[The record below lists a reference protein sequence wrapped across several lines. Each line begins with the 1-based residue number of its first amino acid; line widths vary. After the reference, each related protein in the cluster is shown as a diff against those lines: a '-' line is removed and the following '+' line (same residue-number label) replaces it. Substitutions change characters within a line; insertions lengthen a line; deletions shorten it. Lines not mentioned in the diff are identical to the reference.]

1 MTDRFVPESLRPLIE
16 LRGTEMSAKEA
27 FTLFCLPPKTPLA
40 KREQEVMSKGEKV
53 PYRFRGRQV
62 MAYRWGSGPV
72 VALAHG
78 WGGRAGSLS
87 SFVEPLVQAGFTVL
101 AQDHP
106 GHGESEG
113 SQCNALWV
121 SQCWD
126 QLSRLHGGLYGAVTH
141 SFGSLGMNLY
151 HSRGGPLKSVVHLAP
166 FNEVV
171 KRFLEFSAAL
181 DMTAD
186 EERAFLAYCERW
198 FGQGRL
204 ASIKG
209 ELLAP
214 QMSARALICHDES
227 DQDIPAEDGMAL
239 ARAWRQS
246 KFVLTKGLGHRR
258 IIRDK
263 SIVSAAVK
271 FLRN

>member
-1 MTDRFVPESLRPLIE
+1 
-16 LRGTEMSAKEA
+16 
-27 FTLFCLPPKTPLA
+27 
-40 KREQEVMSKGEKV
+40 
-53 PYRFRGRQV
+53 
-62 MAYRWGSGPV
+62 MAYKWGSGPV

-78 WGGRAGSLS
+78 WGGRAGSMTA
-87 SFVEPLVQAGFTVL
+87 FVEPLTEAGFTVI

-126 QLSRLHGGLYGAVTH
+126 QLSRIHGGFHGAVTH

-166 FNEVV
+166 FNEVI

-181 DMTAD
+181 DMTD
-186 EERAFLAYCERW
+186 EEEKGFLDYCESW
-198 FGQGRL
+198 FGPGRL
-204 ASIKG
+204 SSIKG
-209 ELLAP
+209 ENLAP
-214 QMSARALICHDES
+214 MMRARALVCHDEA
-227 DQDIPAEDGMAL
+227 DQDIPASDGEEL
-239 ARAWRQS
+239 ARAWRDAE
-246 KFVLTKGLGHRR
+246 FVLTKGLGHRR

-263 SIVSAAVK
+263 TVISITVEA
-271 FLRN
+271 LRKTL